1 VDQLV
6 FVSGRVVEHQMHIEA
21 FRHVG
26 LDLIEEGAEPDGAV
40 TPGATANEATRLHVW
55 HGEQVV
61 GACPAV
67 AG

>member
-1 VDQLV
+1 
-6 FVSGRVVEHQMHIEA
+6 MHIEA